1 MDAPQPLPAEKIRV
15 LYAEAAGLYAIAQEA
30 LTNVAKHSGARQAT
44 VRLDWRTGAS
54 CLEIEDRG
62 AGFDTRAAPNQR
74 GHLGLAGMT
83 ERAREIGWSLAVE
96 SRRGQ
101 GTRIRVTENPSRGAP

>member
-1 MDAPQPLPAEKIRV
+1 M
-15 LYAEAAGLYAIAQEA
+15 
-30 LTNVAKHSGARQAT
+30 TNIAKHSGARQAA
-44 VRLDWRTGAS
+44 VRLDLKTAES

-62 AGFDTRAAPNQR
+62 AGFDVQATSNQR

-83 ERAREIGWSLAVE
+83 ERAREIGWSLSVE

-101 GTRIRVTENPSRGAP
+101 GTRIRVTTAPPGGAS